1 MRFGRIPGMATRADN
16 TTRFLNVD
24 LDICAKFDLQ
34 PLVDAFGLK
43 VIVLYVGRERGLYS
57 AHLELNVQSKTADA
71 VIRGFTVLIR
81 GLPPAKRKLWHAAT
95 TRDFNIGVQSAA
107 KDKPYEIKLSAPTI
121 QSVSSLKARV
131 VVTVY
136 APDLL
141 TSGKP

>member
-1 MRFGRIPGMATRADN
+1 MITRSDN

-24 LDICAKFDLQ
+24 LDIYSKFDLQ

-57 AHLELNVQSKTADA
+57 AHFELIVQPRTADA
-71 VIRGFTVLIR
+71 VIRGFIELIR
-81 GLPPAKRKLWHAAT
+81 RLPRAKRKLWDAAT
-95 TRDFNIGVQSAA
+95 TRDFNLGVQSAS
-107 KDKPYEIKLSAPTI
+107 KDKPYEIKLAAPTI
-121 QSVSSLKARV
+121 KAVSSLNARV

-136 APDLL
+136 TPDLL